1 MIPATI
7 ILVLGLGIILFGL
20 QIMFMPSQRK
30 IPTQVIKSTIMVV
43 GGMYLVFFLSQQFSS
58 AGNSGGLPPGF
69 H

>member
-7 ILVLGLGIILFGL
+7 ILVLGLGIILFGI

-43 GGMYLVFFLSQQFSS
+43 GGMYLVFFLSQQFSRG
-58 AGNSGGLPPGF
+58 GNSGGLPPGF